1 MIVSSRPTARLIWLI
16 LALSGVACDRTQSS
30 AEVVTLQAHKP
41 LPTEGAVVEHP
52 AVARSGVSA
61 GVNAG
66 VNARRPDL
74 ATVFAPF
81 SPLRRWLNPSDAAP
95 RDREEGSGQ
104 VADLLRERSLSS
116 MAYVGYVASAGQRV
130 AMLRIDGQVLVA
142 RVGERLGSE
151 GAELRRVGERALD
164 LVIQVNGTEGGAMVV
179 LPRLML
185 QGQDHG
191 Q

>member
-16 LALSGVACDRTQSS
+16 LALSGVACDRTQPS

-52 AVARSGVSA
+52 AGARSGV
-61 GVNAG
+61 NAG
-66 VNARRPDL
+66 WSDL

>member
-1 MIVSSRPTARLIWLI
+1 MIVSSRPTARLIWLT
-16 LALSGVACDRTQSS
+16 LALSGVACDWTQPS

-41 LPTEGAVVEHP
+41 LPAEGAVVEHP

-66 VNARRPDL
+66 WSDL

-151 GAELRRVGERALD
+151 GAELKRVGERALD